1 MKIIRRFTQVRQ
13 TVKNVGRMREI
24 AAAMSRFGFSAVL
37 EKLGLDFFIPSTYK
51 RDKAAET
58 LPLPRRVRLLLEDL
72 GPTFIKFGQILASR
86 PDLIPVAFTDE
97 FKMLQDTVKPVP
109 IHDIR
114 ATFESSLNK
123 NFADCFASFDTE
135 PIATASIAQ
144 VHAARTLAGD
154 DVVVKI
160 KKPGVEKTIQ
170 QDLEILELLAMLA
183 ETYLDEIKVFRPVNI
198 VREFRTALVSETN
211 FDREVNNM
219 KRFRENFLDSDFLV
233 VPKPYLDLSSGNVI
247 TMERIRGVNLS
258 NIDKVREMGVDPK
271 ILIARGMEVF
281 YQSVMVDGL
290 FHSDP
295 HGGNIL
301 ILPDG
306 RMALIDFGSVG
317 ILTDKSRRAV
327 ISMFLAL
334 VAGDF
339 DWLVQEYINLSPAS
353 AGSRNSNNVEAL
365 QREVSSIFAPYYGLP
380 LREIPGGQLLMEA
393 SGIALRHKVTLP
405 RDLLMVFKAIMI
417 LEGLG
422 RQMDP
427 EFDMV
432 AAGSKFAKKV
442 LASLYS
448 PEQLLKTLLFT
459 GRDYFQMF
467 RTLPRQVSEVLRQI
481 ECGEAK
487 IDLNVKNLSE
497 FSKSQE
503 RSRGL
508 LSLSILTAALLFVT
522 TQFTLNTS
530 SLPQWS
536 FITLW
541 TTCGILLSLT
551 LWRAV
556 K

>member
-1 MKIIRRFTQVRQ
+1 MKILRRVSQVRK

-37 EKLGLDFFIPSTYK
+37 EKLHLDFFIPATYK
-51 RDKAAET
+51 RDHEKES
-58 LPLPRRVRLLLEDL
+58 LPLPRRIRLLLEDL
-72 GPTFIKFGQILASR
+72 GPTFIKFGQILSTR
-86 PDLIPVAFTDE
+86 PDLIPVQFTEE
-97 FKMLQDTVKPVP
+97 FKMLQDHVKAVP
-109 IHDIR
+109 IQDIK

-123 NFADCFASFDTE
+123 KFEDCFASFDTE
-135 PIATASIAQ
+135 PLATASIAQ
-144 VHAARTLAGD
+144 VHSARTLAGD

-160 KKPGVEKTIQ
+160 KKPGVERLIQ
-170 QDLEILELLAMLA
+170 QDLEILELLAQLA
-183 ETYLDEIKVFRPVNI
+183 ENYLDEIKIFRPANI
-198 VREFRTALVSETN
+198 VREFRTSLLAETN
-211 FDREVNNM
+211 FERETTNM
-219 KRFRENFLDSDFLV
+219 KRYRDNFIDSEFLV
-233 VPKPYLDLSSGNVI
+233 IPKPYLDLSGGSVI

-258 NIDKVREMGVDPK
+258 DIDKVREMGVDPK
-271 ILIARGMEVF
+271 ALIARGMEVF
-281 YQSVMVDGL
+281 YKSVMVDGL

-301 ILPDG
+301 VLPDG

-317 ILTDKSRRAV
+317 ILTDKTRRSV

-339 DWLVQEYINLSPAS
+339 DWLVQEYINLSPAA

-365 QREVSSIFAPYYGLP
+365 QREVSNVFAPYYGLP
-380 LREIPGGQLLMEA
+380 LREVPGGQLLMEA

-417 LEGLG
+417 MEGLG
-422 RQMDP
+422 RQLDP

-432 AAGSKFAKKV
+432 AAGSKYAKNV
-442 LASLYS
+442 LVSLYS
-448 PEQLLKTLLFT
+448 PEQILKTVLFA

-467 RTLPRQVSEVLRQI
+467 RSLPRQISEVLRQI
-481 ECGEAK
+481 ECGEVK

-497 FSKSQE
+497 FGKSQE
-503 RSRGL
+503 RSRSL
-508 LSLSILTAALLFVT
+508 MALSIVTAAILLTA
-522 TQFTLNTS
+522 TQISINMT
-530 SLPQWS
+530 LPQWG

-541 TTCGILLSLT
+541 SCAGFLLSLT
-551 LWRAV
+551 VWRAI